1 MNPTQ
6 LQTTLAPL
14 VSILGG
20 LLAAKV
26 PFFDAG
32 TWGQILGGILALGGI
47 IWAGVATRQSAI
59 ISTVA
64 NDPQVKAV
72 QLTSDAP
79 KALVESTPNNVTK

>member
-32 TWGQILGGILALGGI
+32 GWGQILGGLLAFAGI
-47 IWAGVATRQSAI
+47 IWGAVAARGSAI
-59 ISTVA
+59 ISTAA
-64 NDPQVKAV
+64 NDPNVANV
-72 QLTSDAP
+72 RLISTAP
-79 KALVESTPNNVTK
+79 QTLVDSTPDNVTK

>member
-14 VSILGG
+14 VTLLGG
-20 LLAAKV
+20 LLAVKV

-32 TWGQILGGILALGGI
+32 TWGQILGGILTLGGI

-64 NDPQVKAV
+64 NDPQVKSV
-72 QLTSDAP
+72 QLTASAPQGLVDA
-79 KALVESTPNNVTK
+79 TPQNVQK

>member
-32 TWGQILGGILALGGI
+32 GWGQILGGLLAF
-47 IWAGVATRQSAI
+47 AGVVWGATAARGTAI
-59 ISTVA
+59 ISTAA
-64 NDPQVKAV
+64 NDPNVANV
-72 QLTSDAP
+72 RLVSTAP
-79 KALVESTPNNVTK
+79 QTLVDSTPDNVTK

>member
-32 TWGQILGGILALGGI
+32 TWGQILGGLLAFGGI
-47 IWAGVATRQSAI
+47 LWGAFAARSSAV
-59 ISTVA
+59 ISTAA
-64 NDPQVKAV
+64 NDPNVASVKLAS
-72 QLTSDAP
+72 TAP
-79 KALVESTPNNVTK
+79 QSLVESTPSNVQK